1 MRIIAGRW
9 KGHRL
14 KALRGKGVRP
24 TADRVREAWMSAL
37 GGRVVGA
44 RVLDLFAGSGALG
57 LEALSRGASSVVLVE
72 RARGALRVVRSNI
85 ELLGVGSECTVVAN
99 DVFQFLNVAGE
110 RFDLALADPP
120 YGGGAAAR
128 LVERFLDE
136 PFANELWLEHPWRE
150 TLPLPGDARTRRYA
164 DTALSTL
171 AARGRSTEGRATHAI
186 RRGYPGLARVQ
197 TRNDDES

>member
-1 MRIIAGRW
+1 
-9 KGHRL
+9 
-14 KALRGKGVRP
+14 
-24 TADRVREAWMSAL
+24 MSAL

-85 ELLGVGSECTVVAN
+85 ELLGADSECTVVAN
-99 DVFQFLNVAGE
+99 DVFQFLNPPVE

-120 YGGGAAAR
+120 YGGGAASR
-128 LVERFLDE
+128 LVERFLEE
-136 PFANELWLEHPWRE
+136 PFANELWVEHPWRE
-150 TLPLPGDARTRRYA
+150 TLPLPEHARTRRYA

-171 AARGRSTEGRATHAI
+171 AATGC
-186 RRGYPGLARVQ
+186 
-197 TRNDDES
+197 